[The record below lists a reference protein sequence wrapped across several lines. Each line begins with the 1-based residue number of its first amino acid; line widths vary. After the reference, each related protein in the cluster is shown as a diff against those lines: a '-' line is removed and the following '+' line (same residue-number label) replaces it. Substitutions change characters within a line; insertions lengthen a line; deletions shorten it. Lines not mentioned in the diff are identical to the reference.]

1 MSDSNK
7 TPWLLVI
14 VAVWQGCGYYMIV
27 YLAGLQN
34 IPTEVIEAA
43 KIDGASGWQRFR
55 YITLP
60 LMIPSL
66 TISFFLT
73 IANAL
78 KSFDLIYAMIGP
90 TGYAT
95 GTVPFVLDIYFDAF
109 SLKQAGLA
117 TAKAM
122 VLFVVIVIVTGIQ
135 LYVMK
140 RKEVEA

>member
-1 MSDSNK
+1 MV
-7 TPWLLVI
+7 LV
-14 VAVWQGCGYYMIV
+14 
-27 YLAGLQN
+27 
-34 IPTEVIEAA
+34 EV
-43 KIDGASGWQRFR
+43 
-55 YITLP
+55 TLP

-66 TISFFLT
+66 TISLFLS

-78 KSFDLIYAMIGP
+78 KSFDLIYAMIGS

-95 GTVPFVLDIYFDAF
+95 GTVPFVMDIYFDAF

-122 VLFVVIVIVTGIQ
+122 VLFVVIVLVTGIQ
-135 LYVMK
+135 LFTMK